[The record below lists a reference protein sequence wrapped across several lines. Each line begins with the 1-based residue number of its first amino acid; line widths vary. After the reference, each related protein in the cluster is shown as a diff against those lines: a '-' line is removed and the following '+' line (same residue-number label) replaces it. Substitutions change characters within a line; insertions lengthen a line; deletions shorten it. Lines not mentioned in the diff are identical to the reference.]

1 MLKRFLET
9 GQIVGTHGLKG
20 EVRVNPWCDSPDFL
34 KGFTG
39 FYLDN
44 GKTFIKANSI
54 RIHRSIALIKFEGI
68 DDIDEAAKLIKKVI
82 YIDREWVKLPEG
94 SYFEQDL
101 LGLKVV
107 DAETQKVYGTLGE
120 VSKTGANDI
129 YRIDSDGRKTWIP
142 AIKDVVKS
150 VDIENGIMFIT
161 PLKGLFD
168 DEN

>member
-9 GQIVGTHGLKG
+9 GQIVGTHGLNG

-34 KGFTG
+34 KGFKG
-39 FYLDN
+39 FYFDA
-44 GKTFIKANSI
+44 GKTFVKAKSI
-54 RIHRSIALIKFEGI
+54 RVHKSIAIIKFEGTDNI
-68 DDIDEAAKLIKKVI
+68 DDASKLINKVI
-82 YIDREWVKLPEG
+82 YIDRGWVKLPEG

-107 DAETQKVYGTLGE
+107 DADTQKVYGTLVE

-129 YRIDSDGRKTWIP
+129 YRVDSDGHKTWIP

-150 VDIENGIMFIT
+150 VDIENGIMLIT

-168 DEN
+168 DED